1 VQPIT
6 ITLNGREVSGYQGM
20 SILDLAR
27 ESGVHIPTL
36 CHDEHL
42 SSVGAC
48 RLCIVED
55 EKSGALMASCVT
67 PLAPGMVINTCSPR
81 VIADRKVIVR
91 MMLASHPDACPV
103 CDKGNRCQLR
113 QIAAEM
119 DIPLMELQRIPQ
131 PAIIQEVNPFI
142 ERDLSKCILCA
153 KCIRACQELVVEGVL
168 DYFQRGF
175 KAEPTNFG
183 DLPLEASECTFCGTC
198 VALCPTGAL
207 MEKEWMHR
215 GTAKTTVQT
224 TCPYC
229 GCGCGIELQ
238 VKNNRLVRSTARRG
252 DAGNY
257 SPLCVRGSYGCDF
270 VHSPDRLTKPLVKTD
285 GNMEE
290 KSWAEALEK
299 VAAEFERIKNDYG
312 PDSIA
317 VLGSAR
323 CTNEESYLLQRFAR
337 CVIGTNNVDDGNR
350 LYNAATLAGLS
361 VSLGFSQSSN
371 FLDVLEKSDVIMVIG
386 ADPTSSAP
394 TVSYAIKRAVKY
406 KDSKLVLI
414 DPRQTKLALFADFH
428 LRPKPGTDIALLN
441 ALAQVIIR
449 ENLLDKEFVIRRTDN
464 FNSLTE
470 VLEQYSPE
478 YAESITGV
486 PSEQIMA
493 AARLYAKARQASI
506 VYGNGITQYSTGTD
520 AVKALAN
527 LSMLTG
533 NTGRK
538 GGGIIA
544 VQRESNSRGAVDMG
558 MLPDFL
564 PGFRNVADARAR
576 TEFEALWG
584 ASLPARPGLTA
595 VEVIEQAKLG
605 KIKCLYIV
613 GEDPVLSFPG
623 SYMVRAALA
632 SLEFL
637 VVQDLFL
644 TETAKLATVVL
655 PAASFAEKD
664 GSFTNFEGKINK
676 IRKGIKPVGDSR
688 PDGEIILDIA
698 HNMNSPFSYSRIE
711 DVMSEIEESVPGY
724 EGYADSIKLYQT
736 IDSVAGA
743 GRLQRAQTLRG
754 FARFSPVEYKAPIKV
769 KNRGYPFILL
779 TGSAFP
785 HIGTGTRSSRASR
798 LKKFSP
804 SGFLEVSQADAK
816 KLAIRDGDKVR
827 VISQA
832 GEVTAPV
839 RISNNIPKGVMFIP
853 STFSELPVAE
863 LFEINLDSQSKTPTS
878 KACTVKIERMDT
890 HDRADSE
897 RRRQS

>member
-6 ITLNGREVSGYQGM
+6 ITLNGREVSGYEGM
-20 SILDLAR
+20 SILALAR

-55 EKSGALMASCVT
+55 EKNGALMASCVT
-67 PLAPGMVINTCSPR
+67 PLTPGMVINTCSAR
-81 VIADRKVIVR
+81 VIAHRKVIVQ
-91 MMLASHPDACPV
+91 MMLSSHPDACPV

-119 DIPLMELQRIPQ
+119 DITSMGLQRIPQ
-131 PAIIQEVNPFI
+131 PAVLQEVNPFI

-175 KAEPTNFG
+175 KAKPTNLG

-207 MEKEWMHR
+207 VEKGWMHR
-215 GTAKTTVQT
+215 GTTKTSVQT

-229 GCGCGIELQ
+229 GCGCGIDLQ
-238 VKNNRLVRSTARRG
+238 VKNNRLVRSTARPG
-252 DAGNY
+252 DSGDYN
-257 SPLCVRGSYGCDF
+257 PLCVRGSYGYDF
-270 VHSPDRLTKPLVKTD
+270 VHSSERLNKPLVNNN
-285 GNMEE
+285 GNLEE
-290 KSWAEALEK
+290 KSWEDALEK
-299 VAAEFERIKNDYG
+299 VATEFERIKNEYG

-317 VLGSAR
+317 ILGSAR

-361 VSLGFSQSSN
+361 VSLGLCDSSHFMN
-371 FLDVLEKSDVIMVIG
+371 TLEKSDVIMLIG

-394 TVSYAIKRAVKY
+394 AVSYIIKRAVKY
-406 KDSKLVLI
+406 KGARLILV
-414 DPRQTKLALFADFH
+414 DPRRTKLSLFADLH
-428 LRPKPGTDIALLN
+428 LQPMPGTDIALLN
-441 ALAQVIIR
+441 ALAQVIIH
-449 ENLLDKEFVIRRTDN
+449 ENLLDKEFVTRRTDN
-464 FNSLTE
+464 FNLLVD
-470 VLEQYSPE
+470 VLGKYSPE
-478 YAESITGV
+478 YAERITGV
-486 PSEQIMA
+486 RSGQIVA

-506 VYGNGITQYSTGTD
+506 VYGDGITQYSTGTD

-544 VQRESNSRGAVDMG
+544 LQRESNSRGAVDMG
-558 MLPDFL
+558 MLPDCL
-564 PGFRNVADARAR
+564 PGLHHLADTKARVK
-576 TEFEALWG
+576 FESLWG
-584 ASLPARPGLTA
+584 VNLPSGPGLTA
-595 VEVIEQAKLG
+595 IEMIEQAKLG

-623 SYMVRAALA
+623 SRIVKDALA

-664 GSFTNFEGKINK
+664 GSFTNFEGKVNK

-688 PDGEIILDIA
+688 PDWEIILNIA
-698 HNMNSPFSYSRIE
+698 DKMNNPLTYSRLE
-711 DVMSEIEESVPGY
+711 DVMNEIEEYVPGY
-724 EGYADSIKLYQT
+724 EGYTDSSRVYQA
-736 IDSVAGA
+736 IDGVASG

-754 FARFSPVEYKAPIKV
+754 FARFSPVEYKAPFKA
-769 KNRGYPFILL
+769 KSKGYPFILL
-779 TGSAFP
+779 TGSVFP
-785 HIGTGTRSSRASR
+785 HIGTGTRSSKASR
-798 LKKFSP
+798 LRKFSP
-804 SGFLEVSQADAK
+804 TGFMDVSPEDAK
-816 KLAIRDGDKVR
+816 ELALNNGDIVR
-827 VISQA
+827 VRSHA
-832 GEVTAPV
+832 GEIKAPI
-839 RISNNIPKGVMFIP
+839 RISNDMPKGILFIP
-853 STFSELPVAE
+853 STFSELPVNE
-863 LFEINLDSQSKTPTS
+863 LFDINLDLQSKTPTS
-878 KACTVKIERMDT
+878 KSCPVKIERMDPD
-890 HDRADSE
+890 DRANS
-897 RRRQS
+897 

>member
-1 VQPIT
+1 MQPIT
-6 ITLNGREVSGYQGM
+6 ITLNGREVSGYEGM
-20 SILDLAR
+20 SILDLAS
-27 ESGVHIPTL
+27 ESGVNIPTL
-36 CHDEHL
+36 CHDEHI

-55 EKSGALMASCVT
+55 ERNGALMASCVT

-81 VIADRKVIVR
+81 VLAHRKVIVQ

-113 QIAAEM
+113 QIAGEM
-119 DIPLMELQRIPQ
+119 DVSSIGLQRIPQ
-131 PAIIQEVNPFI
+131 PAIVQDVNPFI

-175 KAEPTNFG
+175 KAKPTNVG
-183 DLPLEASECTFCGTC
+183 DLPLEDSECTFCGTC

-207 MEKEWMHR
+207 MEKGWMHR
-215 GTAKTTVQT
+215 GTTKATVQT

-238 VKNNRLVRSTARRG
+238 VKNDRLVRSIARRA
-252 DAGNY
+252 DAGGY
-257 SPLCVRGSYGCDF
+257 SPLCARGSYGYDF
-270 VHSPDRLTKPLVKTD
+270 VHSPDRLKRPLVKTN
-285 GNMEE
+285 GNFEE
-290 KSWAEALEK
+290 KSWDEALKK
-299 VAAEFERIKNDYG
+299 VAAEFERIKNEYG

-361 VSLGFSQSSN
+361 VSLGLSDSSN
-371 FLDVLEKSDVIMVIG
+371 FLDCLEKSDVIVLIG

-394 TVSYAIKRAVKY
+394 AVSYVIKRAVKY
-406 KDSKLVLI
+406 KGAQLILI
-414 DPRQTKLALFADFH
+414 DPRRTKLALFANLH
-428 LRPKPGTDIALLN
+428 LQLMPGTDIALLN
-441 ALAQVIIR
+441 ALAQVIIQD
-449 ENLLDKEFVIRRTDN
+449 NLLDKEFVTRRTDN
-464 FNSLTE
+464 FSLLVDT
-470 VLEQYSPE
+470 LKQYSPE
-478 YAESITGV
+478 YAESVTGV
-486 PSEQIMA
+486 KAGQIVA
-493 AARLYAKARQASI
+493 AARLYAKARRASI

-520 AVKALAN
+520 SVKALAN

-533 NTGRK
+533 NTGCK

-544 VQRESNSRGAVDMG
+544 LQRESNSRGAVDMG
-558 MLPDFL
+558 MLPDCL
-564 PGFRNVADARAR
+564 PGLHNLADTRAR
-576 TEFEALWG
+576 TKFEALWG
-584 ASLPARPGLTA
+584 VNLPTKPGLTA
-595 VEVIEQAKLG
+595 IEVIEQAKLG
-605 KIKCLYIV
+605 KIKCLYII

-623 SYMVRAALA
+623 SFTVKDALA

-644 TETAKLATVVL
+644 TETAKLATIVL

-688 PDGEIILDIA
+688 ADWEIILDIA
-698 HNMNSPFSYSRIE
+698 DKMNSPFSYSRLE
-711 DVMSEIEESVPGY
+711 DVMSEVEESVLGY
-724 EGYADSIKLYQT
+724 EGYTDSSRIYQT
-736 IDSVAGA
+736 MDGVLGA
-743 GRLQRAQTLRG
+743 GRMQRAHTLRG
-754 FARFSPVEYKAPIKV
+754 FARFSPVEYKLPLKAKR
-769 KNRGYPFILL
+769 NGYPFVLL
-779 TGSAFP
+779 TGSVFP

-804 SGFLEVSQADAK
+804 SGFVDVSPADAK
-816 KLAIRDGDKVR
+816 KLGLNNGDMAKVR
-827 VISQA
+827 SQTGVI
-832 GEVTAPV
+832 TAPV
-839 RISNNIPKGVMFIP
+839 RISNKVPKGILFMP
-853 STFSELPVAE
+853 STFSDLPVNE
-863 LFEINLDSQSKTPTS
+863 LFDINLDLQSKTPTS
-878 KACTVKIERMDT
+878 KACPVKIERMDT
-890 HDRADSE
+890 HDRADSGH
-897 RRRQS
+897 RSQS

>member
-20 SILDLAR
+20 SVLDLAR

-55 EKSGALMASCVT
+55 ERSGVLMASCVT
-67 PLAPGMVINTCSPR
+67 PLTSGMVINTCSPR
-81 VIADRKVIVR
+81 VLAHRKVIVQ

-103 CDKGNRCQLR
+103 CDKGNRCELR

-119 DIPLMELQRIPQ
+119 NSTLTDFQRIPQ
-131 PAIIQEVNPFI
+131 TAVIQEVNPFI

-153 KCIRACQELVVEGVL
+153 KCIRACHELVVEGVL

-175 KAEPTNFG
+175 KAKPTNLG

-198 VALCPTGAL
+198 VSFCPTGAL
-207 MEKEWMHR
+207 IEKGWVNR
-215 GTAKTTVQT
+215 GTTKTTVQT
-224 TCPYC
+224 TCPLC
-229 GCGCGIELQ
+229 GCGCSIELQ
-238 VKNNRLVRSTARRG
+238 VKNNHLIRSTAGKGEGSRF
-252 DAGNY
+252 
-257 SPLCVRGSYGCDF
+257 SPLCMRGSYGYDF
-270 VHSPDRLTKPLVKTD
+270 VHSSDRLNKPLIKIN
-285 GNMEE
+285 GKLEE
-290 KSWAEALEK
+290 KPWDEALDR
-299 VAAEFERIKNDYG
+299 VATEFKRIKSDYG

-317 VLGSAR
+317 LLGSAR

-361 VSLGFSQSSN
+361 CSLGLSDCSH
-371 FLDVLEKSDVIMVIG
+371 FLDTLEKSDVIMLIG

-394 TVSYAIKRAVKY
+394 AVGYVIKRAVKF
-406 KDSKLVLI
+406 KGARLILI
-414 DPRQTKLALFADFH
+414 DPRRTKLSLFADVY
-428 LRPKPGTDIALLN
+428 LQPRPGTDIALLN

-449 ENLLDKEFVIRRTDN
+449 ENLLDKEFVTRRTDN
-464 FNSLTE
+464 FSSLAQA
-470 VLEQYSPE
+470 LEQYSPE
-478 YAESITGV
+478 YAESITGI
-486 PSEQIMA
+486 STGEIIA
-493 AARLYAKARQASI
+493 AAKIYAKARQASI

-544 VQRESNSRGAVDMG
+544 LQRECNSRGAVDMG
-558 MLPDFL
+558 MLPTFL
-564 PGFRNVADARAR
+564 PGFHNVADGRARA
-576 TEFEALWG
+576 EFEDIWRAN
-584 ASLPARPGLTA
+584 LPDRPGLTA
-595 VEVIEQAKLG
+595 IEAVEQAKLG
-605 KIKCLYIV
+605 KIKCLYVV

-623 SYMVRAALA
+623 SRLVRDALA

-644 TETAKLATVVL
+644 TETAKLANVVL

-664 GSFTNFEGKINK
+664 GSYTNFEGKMNR
-676 IRKGIKPVGDSR
+676 IRKAIKPVGDSR
-688 PDGEIILDIA
+688 PDWEIILNIA
-698 HNMNSPFSYSRIE
+698 DKMNSPFSYSRIE
-711 DVMSEIEESVPGY
+711 DVMNEIEESVPGY
-724 EGYADSIKLYQT
+724 EGYAGSPKFYQA
-736 IDSVAGA
+736 IDSTGGP
-743 GRLQRAQTLRG
+743 GRLQRAQMVRG
-754 FARFSPVEYKAPIKV
+754 FARFSPVEYSAPFKF
-769 KNRGYPFILL
+769 KSNGYPFVLL
-779 TGSAFP
+779 TGSSFP

-798 LKKFSP
+798 LKKFAP
-804 SGFLEVSQADAK
+804 CGFLDVSPADAK
-816 KLAIRDGDKVR
+816 ELAIGNGDKVK
-827 VISQA
+827 VISRT

-839 RISNNIPKGVMFIP
+839 RISNNTPKGIMFIP
-853 STFSELPVAE
+853 STFPELPVTE
-863 LFEINLDSQSKTPTS
+863 LFEINLDSQSKTPTL
-878 KACTVKIERMDT
+878 KACPVKIERMDT
-890 HDRADSE
+890 DGRVDS
-897 RRRQS
+897 Q

>member
-1 VQPIT
+1 
-6 ITLNGREVSGYQGM
+6 M

-55 EKSGALMASCVT
+55 ERNGALMASCVT
-67 PLAPGMVINTCSPR
+67 PLAPGMVINTCSSR
-81 VIADRKVIVR
+81 VLAHRKVIVQ

-113 QIAAEM
+113 QIAGEL
-119 DIPLMELQRIPQ
+119 DISSVELQRIPQ
-131 PAIIQEVNPFI
+131 PAVVQDLNPFI

-175 KAEPTNFG
+175 KAKPTSVG
-183 DLPLEASECTFCGTC
+183 DLSLEASECTFCGTC

-207 MEKEWMHR
+207 MEKGWMQR
-215 GTAKTTVQT
+215 GTTKTTVQT

-238 VKNNRLVRSTARRG
+238 VKNNHLVRSIARRE
-252 DAGNY
+252 DAGGY
-257 SPLCVRGSYGCDF
+257 SPLCARGSYGYDF
-270 VHSPDRLTKPLVKTD
+270 VHSPDRLNRPLVKTN
-285 GNMEE
+285 GNFEE
-290 KSWAEALEK
+290 KSWDEALKK
-299 VAAEFERIKNDYG
+299 VAAEFERIKNEYG

-337 CVIGTNNVDDGNR
+337 CIIGTNNVDDGNR

-361 VSLGFSQSSN
+361 CSLGLADSSH
-371 FLDVLEKSDVIMVIG
+371 FLNTLERSDVIILIG
-386 ADPTSSAP
+386 ADPSSSAP
-394 TVSYAIKRAVKY
+394 AVSYVIKRAVKY
-406 KDSKLVLI
+406 KGARLILI
-414 DPRQTKLALFADFH
+414 DPRRTKLSLFADLH
-428 LRPKPGTDIALLN
+428 LQLMPGTDIALLN
-441 ALAQVIIR
+441 ALAQVIIQ
-449 ENLLDKEFVIRRTDN
+449 ENLLDKEFVTRRTDN
-464 FNSLTE
+464 FSSLADT
-470 VLEQYSPE
+470 LKQYSPE

-486 PSEQIMA
+486 KSAQIVA

-533 NTGRK
+533 NTGCK

-544 VQRESNSRGAVDMG
+544 LQRESNSRGTVDMG
-558 MLPDFL
+558 MLPDYL
-564 PGFRNVADARAR
+564 PGLHNLADTRAR
-576 TEFEALWG
+576 TKLEALWG
-584 ASLPARPGLTA
+584 VNLPTKPGLTA
-595 VEVIEQAKLG
+595 IEVIEQAKLG
-605 KIKCLYIV
+605 KIKCLYII

-623 SYMVRAALA
+623 SLTVKAALA

-644 TETAKLATVVL
+644 TETAKLATIVL

-676 IRKGIKPVGDSR
+676 IRKGIKPLGDSR
-688 PDGEIILDIA
+688 ADWEIILDIA
-698 HNMNSPFSYSRIE
+698 DKMNSPFSYSCLE

-724 EGYADSIKLYQT
+724 EGYIDSSRVYQT
-736 IDSVAGA
+736 MDGVLGA
-743 GRLQRAQTLRG
+743 GRMRRAHTLRG
-754 FARFSPVEYKAPIKV
+754 FARFSPVEYKTPLKAKR
-769 KNRGYPFILL
+769 NGYPFVLL
-779 TGSAFP
+779 TGSVFP
-785 HIGTGTRSSRASR
+785 HIGTGTRSSKALR
-798 LKKFSP
+798 LKQFYPTGFVDVSP
-804 SGFLEVSQADAK
+804 ADAK
-816 KLAIRDGDKVR
+816 KLGLNSGDMAKVSSR
-827 VISQA
+827 TGVI
-832 GEVTAPV
+832 TAPV
-839 RISNNIPKGVMFIP
+839 RISNKVSKGVLFIP
-853 STFSELPVAE
+853 STFSDLPVNE
-863 LFEINLDSQSKTPTS
+863 LFEINLDLQSKTPTS
-878 KACTVKIERMDT
+878 KACPVKIERMD
-890 HDRADSE
+890 HS
-897 RRRQS
+897 

>member
-55 EKSGALMASCVT
+55 ERNGALMASCVT
-67 PLAPGMVINTCSPR
+67 PLATGMVINTCSPR
-81 VIADRKVIVR
+81 VLAHREVIVQ

-119 DIPLMELQRIPQ
+119 HVSSVDLQRIPQ
-131 PAIIQEVNPFI
+131 PASIQEVNPFI

-153 KCIRACQELVVEGVL
+153 KCIRACHELVVEGVL

-175 KAEPTNFG
+175 KAKPTNIG

-198 VALCPTGAL
+198 VSFCPTGAL
-207 MEKEWMHR
+207 IEKGWTNR
-215 GTAKTTVQT
+215 GTTRTTVQS

-229 GCGCGIELQ
+229 GCGCNIELQ
-238 VKNNRLVRSTARRG
+238 VKNNRLVRSTAGKG
-252 DAGNY
+252 DKGHL
-257 SPLCVRGSYGCDF
+257 SLLCMRGSYGYDF
-270 VHSPDRLTKPLVKTD
+270 VHSQDRLVKPLVRTN
-285 GNMEE
+285 GNLEE
-290 KSWAEALEK
+290 ESWEGALEK
-299 VAAEFERIKNDYG
+299 VSAEFDRIKSDYG

-337 CVIGTNNVDDGNR
+337 CVISTNNVDDGNR

-361 VSLGFSQSSN
+361 CSLGLSDCSH
-371 FLDVLEKSDVIMVIG
+371 FLETLEKSDVIVLIG

-394 TVSYAIKRAVKY
+394 AVSYVVKRAVKY
-406 KDSKLVLI
+406 NGARLILI
-414 DPRQTKLALFADFH
+414 DPRRIKLSLFADLH
-428 LRPKPGTDIALLN
+428 LQLLPGTDVALLN
-441 ALAQVIIR
+441 ALANVIVR
-449 ENLLDKEFVIRRTDN
+449 ENLLDKEFVSRRTDN
-464 FNSLTE
+464 FGLLGKA
-470 VLEQYSPE
+470 LEIYTPE
-478 YAESITGV
+478 YAERVTGV
-486 PSEQIMA
+486 KSRQIIA
-493 AARLYAKARQASI
+493 VAKLYAKARQASI

-544 VQRESNSRGAVDMG
+544 LQRESNSRGAVDMG
-558 MLPDFL
+558 MLPDLL
-564 PGFRNVADARAR
+564 PGFRNVAEARAR
-576 TEFEALWG
+576 TEFETLWG
-584 ASLPARPGLTA
+584 TKLPSNPGLTA
-595 VEVIEQAKLG
+595 VEIIEQAKLG
-605 KIKCLYIV
+605 NIKCLYIV
-613 GEDPVLSFPG
+613 GEDPILSFPG
-623 SYMVRAALA
+623 SHLVKDALA

-644 TETAKLATVVL
+644 TETARLATVVL

-664 GSFTNFEGKINK
+664 GSFTNFEGKINR
-676 IRKGIKPVGDSR
+676 IRRAIKPVGDSH
-688 PDGEIILDIA
+688 PDWEIIVSIA
-698 HNMNSPFSYSRIE
+698 DKMKMPFPFSRIE
-711 DVMSEIEESVPGY
+711 DVMSAIEESVPGY
-724 EGYADSIKLYQT
+724 EGYTDSTKLYQA
-736 IDSVAGA
+736 IGGMASAD
-743 GRLQRAQTLRG
+743 RLQRVQTLRG
-754 FARFSPVEYKAPIKV
+754 FARFSPVEYAAPIKV
-769 KNRGYPFILL
+769 KNNGYPFILL
-779 TGSAFP
+779 TGSSFP
-785 HIGTGTRSSRASR
+785 HIGTGTRSSKASR
-798 LKKFSP
+798 LKKFAP
-804 SGFLEVSQADAK
+804 FGFMDMNQADAK
-816 KLAIRDGDKVR
+816 KLAINSGDKVR
-827 VISQA
+827 VTSQA
-832 GEVTAPV
+832 GEITVPV
-839 RISNNIPKGVMFIP
+839 RISDNTQKGVMFVP
-853 STFSELPVAE
+853 STFPEIPVAE

-878 KACTVKIERMDT
+878 KACPVKVERVDT
-890 HDRADSE
+890 DGGANS
-897 RRRQS
+897 